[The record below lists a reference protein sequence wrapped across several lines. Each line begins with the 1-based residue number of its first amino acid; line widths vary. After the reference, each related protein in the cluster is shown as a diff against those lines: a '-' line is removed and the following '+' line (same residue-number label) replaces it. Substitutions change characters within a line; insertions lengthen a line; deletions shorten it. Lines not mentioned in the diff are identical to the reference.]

1 MQVNHF
7 MQATKNLSTIQ
18 GVRRLAYKHFCLLL
32 DSLMQIFK
40 EHPEKSLS
48 SQEFKLNGVKFTK
61 KVTRK
66 VLKIFLL
73 LDILW
78 ILI

>member
-1 MQVNHF
+1 
-7 MQATKNLSTIQ
+7 
-18 GVRRLAYKHFCLLL
+18 
-32 DSLMQIFK
+32 MQIFK
-40 EHPEKSLS
+40 EDPEKILS
-48 SQEFKLNGVKFTK
+48 SQEFKLNRVKFTK

-66 VLKIFLL
+66 VLKIFPL